1 MVVHIAEC
9 VLGVFA
15 FDDEGKML
23 ASKQFPRDL
32 VEVAG
37 RLASIQMGTPTNE
50 HRELIGELIG
60 KKHRE
65 LTLGS
70 EPLVAK
76 LRKEFREAEFEVSM
90 PNRAGEIIRG
100 GLQKIAEQVGFKGV
114 NELVREVNL
123 ILTRQK
129 LRAEAAERDK
139 LIIQSIG
146 LLNEIDK
153 FANILSGLIREWYS
167 IHFPELSRLVPE
179 HQAYLKL
186 ILTLGT
192 RGRFTQASVKAAA
205 KLSDEDSAR
214 IAESTKSSLGAT
226 FDELD
231 IKVLRDCAREVLA
244 LYELRER
251 IAEYINGLM
260 AQVAPNLR
268 AVVGGAI
275 GARLISIAGGLRE
288 LSRLPASTVQLL
300 GAEKA
305 LFRALRTHARPPKHG
320 VIYQYPEVRG
330 APRWQRGRIARALA
344 GKVTIAARVDSM
356 SGEFVG
362 DKLAADLK
370 ARIEEI
376 KSRYKGLGKKM
387 KNCEL
392 G

>member
-50 HRELIGELIG
+50 HRELIDELIG

-65 LTLGS
+65 FTLES

-76 LRKEFREAEFEVSM
+76 LRKEFRGAKFEVSM
-90 PNRAGEIIRG
+90 PNKAGEIIRS

-186 ILTLGT
+186 ILEIGT

-214 IAESTKSSLGAT
+214 IAESAKSSLGAH

-231 IKVLRDCAREVLA
+231 IKALRDCAREVLA

-251 IAEYINGLM
+251 VAEYINGLM

-305 LFRALRTHARPPKHG
+305 LFRALRTHARPPKYG

-376 KSRYKGLGKKM
+376 KSRYKGLG
-387 KNCEL
+387 
-392 G
+392 GRR